1 MIRIF
6 ALLATLIPAMAAAQQ
21 AILVSESLDEHYSD
35 RVQVSGKS
43 LVGVI
48 LSGRREAPAGTA
60 LQTDSLSVRSSV
72 LDGAP
77 GLCVRART
85 QDGRYVATNVMRVR
99 ASGGSEDVLGV
110 SWHTKYADKLNSMK
124 LDEIAVLAFAGRCD
138 DSVDILPVLMGPG
151 ALSGDFL
158 VVVNTLGEAVTA
170 ALRDPETRT
179 LIHRAK
185 CTRVA
190 GSARVAFDA
199 VCDFGKIAALKGALP
214 LMKLWLDQANDD
226 GTQTETVQTAMI
238 RISR

>member
-1 MIRIF
+1 MIRILT
-6 ALLATLIPAMAAAQQ
+6 LLATLVPAMAAAQQ
-21 AILVSESLDEHYSD
+21 AVLAIEPLDEHYYD

-48 LSGRREAPAGTA
+48 LAGRRDAPAGTA
-60 LQTDSLSVRSSV
+60 LQTNGLSVRSSV

-85 QDGRYVATNVMRVR
+85 QDGRYVATNVVR
-99 ASGGSEDVLGV
+99 GRAGGGSDDTLKV
-110 SWHTKYADKLNSMK
+110 SWQTKYATELNSMK
-124 LDEIAVLAFAGRCD
+124 LDEIAALAFAGSCD
-138 DSVDILPVLMGPG
+138 DPVNILPVLMGPG
-151 ALSGDFL
+151 AISDDLL

-170 ALRDPETRT
+170 ALRNPETRT

-190 GSARVAFDA
+190 GQARVAFDA
-199 VCDFGKIAALKGALP
+199 VCDFGPIAALKGALP
-214 LMKLWLDQANDD
+214 LMKLWLDQASDD